1 MRGLYLLHGAGRAA
15 AVLAGLLILS
25 FVIDWFLRPP
35 LGVRVVHGLL
45 SLAAFGWALHAFLV
59 RPLRR
64 PLSDEEVALAVEAR
78 VPSLQDRLV
87 GALQWERILAD
98 PDCGESRAFMEASA
112 AEAAVAVRAVRAGDL
127 TDPRSARRSLLL
139 GGSVAGALL
148 LGAALSG
155 DAAATW
161 IRRSLLLLDEPWPRR
176 TTLVVLGFDPDRPH
190 VTTIGEDLPVQVR
203 VEGVVPEG
211 GPDEGVVLH
220 YRTLEEGE
228 RRVERDAR
236 PMLQSAED
244 PRSFGFVFHEIPASF
259 RFWVTGGDDD
269 DGEPVYTVR
278 ALVPPAMEDVVADL
292 AFPPE
297 TGMPPE
303 RRTEG
308 DLEVPAGTAVSMTVR
323 ATVPLGSA
331 ALVHPEGAAE
341 RPLAVEADGRTVRFT
356 AVVTE
361 SADWRLDM
369 VAADGARSVPARN
382 TRRFTA
388 LPDPRPDV
396 RLLHPTSRLWCVAD
410 GRVPVKVRATDNYS
424 LARVSLEVVPGR
436 GREPLEVPLLAAA
449 PPPGGGGPAP
459 GGGVGGARPPPHP
472 PRPPAAAGAGGAPGP
487 PPRRGAPR
495 GGGGP
500 PPARVR
506 EIAVYRLLDLTA
518 VSPPE
523 GEKGVAPEDEI
534 LIRGVASDNAGA
546 VASTDQVALQIT
558 DAGEILRRLTQRQSR
573 IREDLEALRRHV
585 EEAREA
591 ALRARDAL
599 AAGPLSPADRASIHG
614 PAGLAARS
622 VRESAALADAL
633 GDVLL
638 TYGLNRLV
646 ENRVATERLV
656 SVMDDWLREDRE
668 DPSVV
673 FKPGLWRRLAA
684 AHESREIDDRGILGS
699 LLQATGLSDR
709 LSTGPATALRTA
721 MESLSGSTA
730 ADADPAAAAAA
741 AVKSADEALVLVK
754 EIGLHL
760 QQWETMHEILEAVRA
775 IQDQQEGIT
784 RGLRGGSPPGPR

>member
-449 PPPGGGGPAP
+449 PPAGG
-459 GGGVGGARPPPHP
+459 
-472 PRPPAAAGAGGAPGP
+472 GAGGRGAPGAP
-487 PPRRGAPR
+487 PPRRPR
-495 GGGGP
+495 GGGGGP

>member
-449 PPPGGGGPAP
+449 PPAGGG
-459 GGGVGGARPPPHP
+459 
-472 PRPPAAAGAGGAPGP
+472 AAA
-487 PPRRGAPR
+487 R
-495 GGGGP
+495 GGGGARGAGGG

>member
-449 PPPGGGGPAP
+449 PP
-459 GGGVGGARPPPHP
+459 
-472 PRPPAAAGAGGAPGP
+472 AGGA
-487 PPRRGAPR
+487 APR
-495 GGGGP
+495 GGGGA

>member
-449 PPPGGGGPAP
+449 PPPGGGAPAR
-459 GGGVGGARPPPHP
+459 GGGAARP
-472 PRPPAAAGAGGAPGP
+472 PRPPPTPPNP
-487 PPRRGAPR
+487 PP
-495 GGGGP
+495 GGG
-500 PPARVR
+500 
-506 EIAVYRLLDLTA
+506 
-518 VSPPE
+518 
-523 GEKGVAPEDEI
+523 GVAPEDEI